1 MKYLMA
7 CVYSK
12 NRDNR
17 KGSLSRY
24 RLSSRSAVVI
34 IESYFTSIIII
45 TYPFLYVFYNQM
57 FNVVIFAFILF
68 LCYIILPFILR
79 WLVTEN
85 DLINYIETLP
95 ASRIKRDCRIIKWT
109 LLFLNF
115 LVFIL
120 CIYFYLNYIE
130 GVVK

>member
-1 MKYLMA
+1 MGSVSRQENEVVTRKSGTLKKSIQKHDDQKRVRISLILM
-7 CVYSK
+7 CCWSV
-12 NRDNR
+12 
-17 KGSLSRY
+17 
-24 RLSSRSAVVI
+24 
-34 IESYFTSIIII
+34 
-45 TYPFLYVFYNQM
+45 
-57 FNVVIFAFILF
+57 
-68 LCYIILPFILR
+68 ILPFILR